1 MSETKP
7 ASRRER
13 PSAAPPPAR
22 DMEES
27 AFTLI
32 LRDVL
37 PRIPGALAVALV
49 DRDGEAVDYAG
60 PVDPFEVKVA
70 GAHFRI
76 VLEDIARQPAFG
88 VARTVVCLGTKGGIL
103 AHGLPDGY
111 ALVVLLKKR
120 AGFAR
125 CERALLACERALA
138 MEAAWPL
145 APKGPVWV
153 AVHVDFDRRRRRPT
167 RVYTASTSS
176 ELEVLGAL
184 MGLRKGERGFRVR
197 LAPSGHE
204 VNLVHEAGGGWY
216 VDERL
221 G

>member
-1 MSETKP
+1 MSEQEPRARRGRKP
-7 ASRRER
+7 S
-13 PSAAPPPAR
+13 PHVPVR

-27 AFTLI
+27 SFTLI

-37 PRIPGALAVALV
+37 SRIPGAVAVALV

-60 PVDPFEVKVA
+60 RLDPFEVKVA

-88 VARTVVCLGTKGGIL
+88 VAHTVVCLGSKGSIL
-103 AHGLPDGY
+103 ARGLPDGY
-111 ALVVLLKKR
+111 ALVVILKKR
-120 AGFAR
+120 AGFAK
-125 CERALLACERALA
+125 CDRALMACERALA
-138 MEAAWPL
+138 MEAAWPI
-145 APKGPVWV
+145 AAKGQVWV
-153 AVHVDFDRRRRRPT
+153 AVHVDIDRRRRPT
-167 RVYTASTSS
+167 RVYTATTSS
-176 ELEVLGAL
+176 GVEVLGAL

-197 LAPSGHE
+197 FAPSGHE

>member
-1 MSETKP
+1 MSERNVRAPRSREP
-7 ASRRER
+7 A
-13 PSAAPPPAR
+13 AALPAR

-37 PRIPGALAVALV
+37 PRIPGAVAVALV

-60 PVDPFEVKVA
+60 PIDPFEVKVA

-88 VARTVVCLGTKGGIL
+88 VAHTVVCLGTKGSIL
-103 AHGLPDGY
+103 ARGLPDGY
-111 ALVVLLKKR
+111 ALVVLLTKR

-125 CERALLACERALA
+125 CERALMACERALA
-138 MEAAWPL
+138 LEAAWPI
-145 APKGPVWV
+145 AVKGPVWV
-153 AVHVDFDRRRRRPT
+153 AVHVDIDRRRRPT
-167 RVYTASTSS
+167 RVYTANTSS
-176 ELEVLGAL
+176 AVEVLGAL
-184 MGLRKGERGFRVR
+184 MGLQKGERGFRVR
-197 LAPSGHE
+197 FAPSGHE
-204 VNLVHEAGGGWY
+204 VNLVHEAGGGWF
-216 VDERL
+216 VDARL

>member
-1 MSETKP
+1 MNEPKP
-7 ASRRER
+7 R
-13 PSAAPPPAR
+13 SARGRAANEAVPAR
-22 DMEES
+22 DMGES

-37 PRIPGALAVALV
+37 PRIPGAVAAALV

-60 PVDPFEVKVA
+60 PIDPFEVKVA

-88 VARTVVCLGTKGGIL
+88 VARTVVCLGTKGSIL
-103 AHGLPDGY
+103 ARGLPDGY
-111 ALVVLLKKR
+111 ALVVLLKRR
-120 AGFAR
+120 AGFAK
-125 CERALLACERALA
+125 CERALMACERALA
-138 MEAAWPL
+138 MEAAWPI

-153 AVHVDFDRRRRRPT
+153 AVHVDIDRRRRPT
-167 RVYTASTSS
+167 RVRTANTSS

-184 MGLRKGERGFRVR
+184 MGLGKGERGFRIR